1 MKRKLDKQTALKLIN
16 QYADNYKR
24 IEDENKALQ
33 QEVKDL
39 KSNLNVNKEI
49 IESFFKSDKTKLET
63 QLNVFFSKSKEEINT
78 LNKRNESLT
87 KENSELR
94 IKSLKYES
102 IINDSLSQFKSSST
116 ELENKIFILENSL
129 KKKNNIID
137 LLNKKIQ
144 SFKDA
149 EYQYEYYSE
158 PNEIYIADPNET
170 LNIIYND
177 LLLYKQAYEKAL
189 NKIKENKLQID
200 NLQTR
205 LAKAINSN
213 NNSSTHES
221 PKSAFATTTKALNE
235 MILKCT
241 KKEWETDEWLA
252 ILNYLNIT
260 KDDIKNNTQSNK
272 FISKLFEAIELLNKI
287 VVLRN
292 KKINQ
297 LNKEKDKLKES
308 NNMLSN
314 ENVLLMKNMFTLK
327 LQQHGLTKDSGN
339 VNVNVEQQYMN
350 TNVSMLNNIS
360 FEEQQSKSLMKKGN
374 NSMCVDGGR
383 HNDKHGCSSSSG
395 VSSLNNSNQ
404 HLNLSVGNAKRMN
417 LTQMSEG
424 SFDIGVD
431 TEDIVLKLGIDKDSN
446 CNNNNHSSNNNI
458 MSNSTENGGLKGM
471 KAITFLDSINT
482 LEATEIKS
490 DELRTT
496 SVKHSE

>member
-1 MKRKLDKQTALKLIN
+1 MKRKLDKHTALKLIN

-24 IEDENKALQ
+24 IEEENKALQ

-63 QLNVFFSKSKEEINT
+63 QLNVFFSKSKEEITT
-78 LNKRNESLT
+78 LNKRNEALT

-102 IINDSLSQFKSSST
+102 IINDSLSQFKSSTS

-205 LAKAINSN
+205 LAKAINN
-213 NNSSTHES
+213 NNNNSTHES

-297 LNKEKDKLKES
+297 LNKEKDKLKDS

-327 LQQHGLTKDSGN
+327 LQQHGLSKDSI
-339 VNVNVEQQYMN
+339 NVEQQYMN
-350 TNVSMLNNIS
+350 TNVSMLNNVS
-360 FEEQQSKSLMKKGN
+360 FEEHSKPVKKGKEHCMN
-374 NSMCVDGGR
+374 NSMCLDGGR
-383 HNDKHGCSSSSG
+383 LHGSNNNNNNNTNM
-395 VSSLNNSNQ
+395 SLNNSNQ

-417 LTQMSEG
+417 FTTQMSEG
-424 SFDIGVD
+424 SFDMGVD

-446 CNNNNHSSNNNI
+446 SNSNSNNK
-458 MSNSTENGGLKGM
+458 ST
-471 KAITFLDSINT
+471 
-482 LEATEIKS
+482 
-490 DELRTT
+490 
-496 SVKHSE
+496 